1 MNFKIIVIFLILLTS
16 CVNNTKKQRSEILS
30 INNKFYN
37 SGFALIYDDNLY
49 FEKIINK
56 KMDDRDLI
64 IFQKNLKKGT
74 SVKLFNPINNK
85 SLIAQVGRNSIYPNF
100 NNSVVS
106 KRIASELEL
115 SLEEP
120 YIIIEEIIHN
130 SAFIAKKTKMFEEE
144 KKVANKAPVDKIT
157 VNDLNQS
164 SKKKTNTNSQKFNYF
179 IKIADFYFIDS
190 AKIMRNRIINES
202 TIKNVYIREL
212 SKNKF
217 RVILG
222 PYLDLKSL
230 QKEYNKLEKF
240 NFENIEIIKNV

>member
-1 MNFKIIVIFLILLTS
+1 MNFKIIVILLILLTS
-16 CVNNTKKQRSEILS
+16 CVNNIEKQRSEILS

-37 SGFALIYDDNLY
+37 SGFTLIYDDNLY

-190 AKIMRNRIINES
+190 AKTMRNRIINES

>member
-16 CVNNTKKQRSEILS
+16 CVNNTEKQRSEILS

-37 SGFALIYDDNLY
+37 SGFTLIYDDNLY

-120 YIIIEEIIHN
+120 YIVIEEIIHN

>member
-16 CVNNTKKQRSEILS
+16 CVNNTEKQRSEILS

-37 SGFALIYDDNLY
+37 SGFTLIYDDNLY

-74 SVKLFNPINNK
+74 SVKVFNPINNK

-120 YIIIEEIIHN
+120 YIVIEEIIHN

-157 VNDLNQS
+157 VNYLNQS

>member
-16 CVNNTKKQRSEILS
+16 CVNITEKQRSEILS

-37 SGFALIYDDNLY
+37 SGFTLIYDDNLF

>member
-16 CVNNTKKQRSEILS
+16 CVNNTEKQRSEILS

-37 SGFALIYDDNLY
+37 SGFTLIYDDNLY
-49 FEKIINK
+49 FEKIVNK

-64 IFQKNLKKGT
+64 IFQKNLKTGT

>member
-16 CVNNTKKQRSEILS
+16 CVNNTEKQRSEILS

-37 SGFALIYDDNLY
+37 SGFTLIYDDNLY

-56 KMDDRDLI
+56 KMDDRGLI

>member
-16 CVNNTKKQRSEILS
+16 CVNNTEKQRSEILS

-37 SGFALIYDDNLY
+37 SGFTLIYDDNLY

-74 SVKLFNPINNK
+74 TVKLFNPINNK

>member
-16 CVNNTKKQRSEILS
+16 CVNNTEKQRSEILS

-37 SGFALIYDDNLY
+37 SGFTLIYDDNLY

-85 SLIAQVGRNSIYPNF
+85 SLIAQVGRNSIYPSF

>member
-1 MNFKIIVIFLILLTS
+1 MACYFSLLKFFKKLDGLEENHLNYSSKYLFSLVNLGKFNEAFNYSKKLEKRKLGNFES
-16 CVNNTKKQRSEILS
+16 
-30 INNKFYN
+30 
-37 SGFALIYDDNLY
+37 
-49 FEKIINK
+49 
-56 KMDDRDLI
+56 DLI
-64 IFQKNLKKGT
+64 IGVYYLKNKNYDLAQKYFLKLKNRK
-74 SVKLFNPINNK
+74 SNSILNNFVSNVLLNWVSLK
-85 SLIAQVGRNSIYPNF
+85 SLDLNV
-100 NNSVVS
+100 
-106 KRIASELEL
+106 
-115 SLEEP
+115 EEP
-120 YIIIEEIIHN
+120 YVKIKQIDQN
-130 SAFIAKKTKMFEEE
+130 SSFIAKKTKMFEEE

-230 QKEYNKLEKF
+230 QKEYNKLDKF

>member
-16 CVNNTKKQRSEILS
+16 CVNNTNKQPSEILS

-37 SGFALIYDDNLY
+37 SGFTLIYDDNLY

>member
-16 CVNNTKKQRSEILS
+16 CVNNTEKQRSEILS

-37 SGFALIYDDNLY
+37 SGFTLIYDDNLY

-74 SVKLFNPINNK
+74 SVKVFNPINNK

-120 YIIIEEIIHN
+120 YIVIEEIIHN

-157 VNDLNQS
+157 VNYLNQS

-202 TIKNVYIREL
+202 AIKNVYIREL

>member
-37 SGFALIYDDNLY
+37 SGFTLIYADNLY

-74 SVKLFNPINNK
+74 SIKLLNPINNK

-120 YIIIEEIIHN
+120 YIVIEEIIHN

-190 AKIMRNRIINES
+190 AKIMRNRIIDES

>member
-16 CVNNTKKQRSEILS
+16 CVNNTEKQRSEILS

-37 SGFALIYDDNLY
+37 SGFTLIYDDNLY

-56 KMDDRDLI
+56 KMNDRDLI

-190 AKIMRNRIINES
+190 AKIMRNRIIDES

>member
-37 SGFALIYDDNLY
+37 SGFTLIYDENLY
-49 FEKIINK
+49 FAKIINK
-56 KMDDRDLI
+56 RIDDRDLI

-85 SLIAQVGRNSIYPNF
+85 SLIAQVGRNSIYPSF

-179 IKIADFYFIDS
+179 IKIADFYFVDS

-202 TIKNVYIREL
+202 TIKSVYIREL

>member
-37 SGFALIYDDNLY
+37 SGFTLIYDDNLY

-120 YIIIEEIIHN
+120 YIVIEEIIHN

>member
-16 CVNNTKKQRSEILS
+16 CVNNIEKQRSEILS

-37 SGFALIYDDNLY
+37 SGFTLIYDDNLY

>member
-1 MNFKIIVIFLILLTS
+1 MNFKIIVILLILLTS
-16 CVNNTKKQRSEILS
+16 CVNNTEKQRSEILS

-37 SGFALIYDDNLY
+37 SGFTLIYDDNLY

>member
-1 MNFKIIVIFLILLTS
+1 
-16 CVNNTKKQRSEILS
+16 
-30 INNKFYN
+30 
-37 SGFALIYDDNLY
+37 
-49 FEKIINK
+49 
-56 KMDDRDLI
+56 MDDRDLI

-120 YIIIEEIIHN
+120 YIIIEEVINN
-130 SAFIAKKTKMFEEE
+130 SFFVAKKTKMFEEE

>member
-16 CVNNTKKQRSEILS
+16 CVNNTEKQRSEILS

-37 SGFALIYDDNLY
+37 SGFTLIYDDNLY

-202 TIKNVYIREL
+202 TIRNVYIREL

>member
-16 CVNNTKKQRSEILS
+16 CVNNTEKQRSGVLS

-37 SGFALIYDDNLY
+37 SGFTLIYDDNLY

>member
-16 CVNNTKKQRSEILS
+16 CVNNTVKQRSEILS
-30 INNKFYN
+30 TNNKFYN
-37 SGFALIYDDNLY
+37 SGFTLIYDDNLY

-85 SLIAQVGRNSIYPNF
+85 SLIAQVGRHSIYPNF

>member
-16 CVNNTKKQRSEILS
+16 CVNNTEKQRSEILS

-37 SGFALIYDDNLY
+37 SGFTLIYDDNLY

-120 YIIIEEIIHN
+120 YIIIEEINHN

>member
-1 MNFKIIVIFLILLTS
+1 MNFKIIVISLILLTS
-16 CVNNTKKQRSEILS
+16 CVNNTEKQRSEILS

-37 SGFALIYDDNLY
+37 SGFTLIYDDNLY

-85 SLIAQVGRNSIYPNF
+85 SLIAQVGRNSIYPSF

-190 AKIMRNRIINES
+190 AKIMRTKIINES

>member
-16 CVNNTKKQRSEILS
+16 CVNNTEKQRSEILS

-37 SGFALIYDDNLY
+37 SGFTLIYDDNLY

-230 QKEYNKLEKF
+230 QKEYNKLEEF

>member
-16 CVNNTKKQRSEILS
+16 CVNNTEKQRSEILS
-30 INNKFYN
+30 ISNKFYN
-37 SGFALIYDDNLY
+37 SGFTLIYDDNLY

>member
-16 CVNNTKKQRSEILS
+16 CVNNTEKQRSEILNT
-30 INNKFYN
+30 NNKFYN
-37 SGFALIYDDNLY
+37 SGFTLIYDDNLY

>member
-16 CVNNTKKQRSEILS
+16 CVNNTEKQRSEILS

-37 SGFALIYDDNLY
+37 SGFTLIYDDNLY

-230 QKEYNKLEKF
+230 KKEYNKLEKF

>member
-16 CVNNTKKQRSEILS
+16 CVNNTEKQRSEILS

-37 SGFALIYDDNLY
+37 SGFTLIYDDNLY

-164 SKKKTNTNSQKFNYF
+164 SKKKTNTNNQKFNYF